1 MLGKQKSSTGRCHVE
16 MLGLL
21 RAEGKGSIYRGE
33 VFTATKET
41 RKVTH
46 TDSTRKKPGTSDNR
60 CKTSKTP
67 AWAARNWR

>member
-1 MLGKQKSSTGRCHVE
+1 MGKQKSSTGRCHME

-21 RAEGKGSIYRGE
+21 RAKGKGSISRKEGFR
-33 VFTATKET
+33 VTKET
-41 RKVTH
+41 RKVIH

-67 AWAARNWR
+67 ARNWR